1 MTLMRETE
9 SIGVRFSAATTAG
22 RLLPQHRALR
32 TRRLLCIV
40 GIPIFIPDARSA

>member
-1 MTLMRETE
+1 M
-9 SIGVRFSAATTAG
+9 RFSAATTAG

-32 TRRLLCIV
+32 ARRRLSCIV